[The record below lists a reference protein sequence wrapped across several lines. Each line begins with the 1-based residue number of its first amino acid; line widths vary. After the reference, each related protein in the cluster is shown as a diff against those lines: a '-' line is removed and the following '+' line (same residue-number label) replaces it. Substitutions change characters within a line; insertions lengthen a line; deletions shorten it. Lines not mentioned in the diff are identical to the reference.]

1 MKSNVFSQVE
11 NFAADCHPKIVAM
24 AVRAKLLGRDLHENR
39 NREVTA
45 PKRAPPIATRTC
57 RDGAFGRALDRRT
70 QSIRPPEVAEL
81 PGTKLLTMLARDVRY
96 STYIPALGLLC
107 APFVTCSTMHSSCF
121 PGFHQKHR
129 QTGLF
134 EQHVS
139 VAPGNDRA
147 VM

>member
-107 APFVTCSTMHSSCF
+107 APFVTCSTMHSYACSF
-121 PGFHQKHR
+121 IETQP
-129 QTGLF
+129 TGICLNR
-134 EQHVS
+134 VC
-139 VAPGNDRA
+139 APGNDRA